1 MFSGATTTI
10 FIQHTL
16 LRSVGDPGF
25 DVMDESDD
33 LRSASA
39 LGPVGI
45 DGTVLSPK
53 IL

>member
-1 MFSGATTTI
+1 MY
-10 FIQHTL
+10 IQHTL

-33 LRSASA
+33 LRSTSS

-45 DGTVLSPK
+45 AGTVLSPK
-53 IL
+53 ILWLWLEYFW